1 MKKYLYIF
9 LAISLAVGFAS
20 CSSDDDDNDNI
31 YFKVIEGS
39 WIIKEDVPEA
49 QYKKSYKFYE
59 EQGVNLVD
67 YLGIYKKADKT
78 REVVTFTK
86 LCIVTK
92 DSIIMN
98 PYGGSLYPTREV
110 TRYAYKLDNDILT
123 LMSKNPN
130 VPGWTFDTEFIR
142 Q

>member
-1 MKKYLYIF
+1 MKKAFYLLLVF
-9 LAISLAVGFAS
+9 ALSLNLVS
-20 CSSDDDDNDNI
+20 CSSDDDNDNI
-31 YFKVIEGS
+31 YFKIIEGS

-98 PYGGSLYPTREV
+98 PYGGSLYTTRDV
-110 TRYAYKLDNDILT
+110 SRYAYKLENNILT
-123 LMSKNPN
+123 LTTKNTGSATGQTSTRF
-130 VPGWTFDTEFIR
+130 VR